1 MQSRVEHR
9 LLLLA
14 RESYRS
20 SSRTPSPPVA
30 GVETLSRMTL
40 LIQNL
45 PSNPRTATALDS
57 ARDPGL
63 LRPARL
69 RSASNGRPDRA
80 GDGLHVPM
88 RPTLE
93 AGALVR
99 EGRLAPGGVV
109 GL

>member
-20 SSRTPSPPVA
+20 SSRTPSPPVT

-45 PSNPRTATALDS
+45 PSNPRTATPLDS

-69 RSASNGRPDRA
+69 RSAGNGRPDRREMDFECSR
-80 GDGLHVPM
+80 GRRWRLEHYFGKDG
-88 RPTLE
+88 
-93 AGALVR
+93 
-99 EGRLAPGGVV
+99 
-109 GL
+109 